1 MKKPVIDR
9 NRPLGLYLHIPF
21 CKAKCAYCDFY
32 SLPHSEEKMDA
43 YAAALARHITEVAPQ
58 MQNHRV
64 DTVYFGGGTP
74 SYLGHKRLIALLKTV
89 KKQCRVWDRAEIA
102 LEANPDSARDWRALR
117 ALRRAGFNRISL
129 GVQSSDDETL
139 RRLGR
144 IHTWQQVKDAVA
156 ACRKAG
162 LDNIS
167 LDLIYGLPDQTL
179 EQWENTLADALVL
192 APRHISCY
200 GLKLEEGTPLYDRR
214 ESLSLPDGDL
224 QADMY
229 LYAVELLGQ
238 NGYQQ
243 YEISNF
249 AQPGYESRHNLKYW
263 MLEEYAGFGPGAYS
277 DFGGVRYGYTR
288 DLDGYIAGRL
298 DLAESER
305 ISPQEREMEYI
316 MLRLRTARGIDIRE
330 FENRFRQRFAPLAA
344 ILESCAAHGLARQ
357 TETGWCLTPRGFLVS
372 NRIIGD
378 LQEEL
383 NREKVQR
390 LARAAQGD
398 YRVVE

>member
-1 MKKPVIDR
+1 M
-9 NRPLGLYLHIPF
+9 LGPS
-21 CKAKCAYCDFY
+21 DEG
-32 SLPHSEEKMDA
+32 SLPLFLDAGAAVVTRPDCVTSSALWGLATSADFVLANTVVEAPVVNTLNGSFVPVLWWLHDAFAGYPFISHSIPKA
-43 YAAALARHITEVAPQ
+43 LGKNVHLCAVGSHATAAMHSVR
-58 MQNHRV
+58 
-64 DTVYFGGGTP
+64 
-74 SYLGHKRLIALLKTV
+74 
-89 KKQCRVWDRAEIA
+89 
-102 LEANPDSARDWRALR
+102 PDFA
-117 ALRRAGFNRISL
+117 IE
-129 GVQSSDDETL
+129 Q
-139 RRLGR
+139 
-144 IHTWQQVKDAVA
+144 
-156 ACRKAG
+156 
-162 LDNIS
+162 
-167 LDLIYGLPDQTL
+167 LIYGLPDQTM

-200 GLKLEEGTPLYDRR
+200 GLKLEEGTPLYDRQ
-214 ESLSLPDGDL
+214 ESLNLPDGDL

-229 LYAVELLGQ
+229 LYAVELLTQ

-298 DLAESER
+298 DLAESEH

-330 FENRFRQRFAPLAA
+330 FENRFRQRFTPLAA

-372 NRIIGD
+372 NRIIGN

-383 NREKVQR
+383 NREKAQR

>member
-32 SLPHSEEKMDA
+32 SLPHSQEKMDA

-89 KKQCRVWDRAEIA
+89 KKQCRVWDRAEIT
-102 LEANPDSARDWRALR
+102 LEANPDSAGDWRALR

-129 GVQSSDDETL
+129 GVQSSD
-139 RRLGR
+139 
-144 IHTWQQVKDAVA
+144 
-156 ACRKAG
+156 
-162 LDNIS
+162 
-167 LDLIYGLPDQTL
+167 GLPDQTM

-214 ESLSLPDGDL
+214 ESLNLPDGDL

-229 LYAVELLGQ
+229 LYAVELLTQ

-298 DLAESER
+298 DLAESEH

-330 FENRFRQRFAPLAA
+330 FENRFRQRFTPLAA